1 MDASREKLMSIK
13 NEIMKQG
20 NWNQYRD
27 SYVRVRKSAEKETDN
42 IYYKLMRSCNFEQ
55 QYMDDL
61 YCILD
66 ERTENMIQLEQAIE
80 TERENQAR
88 IRYYLD
94 SFRGCTELL
103 LNNDFKL
110 RELLAEKK
118 LQNVA
123 IYGAGRHGRL
133 LLKYLNSNSVNV
145 CCFIDKNTSLQDVEG
160 VPVQGLTDEVRGV
173 DLIVVT
179 PYGSIEE
186 IRRELKTNCVM
197 MALNE
202 FFDIKTW
209 GQANGKK

>member
-1 MDASREKLMSIK
+1 MNISIRKLLDIK
-13 NEIMKQG
+13 NKVIKQG
-20 NWNQYRD
+20 YWNQYHNLY
-27 SYVRVRKSAEKETDN
+27 SEGRKNQDKNAEYS
-42 IYYKLMRSCNFEQ
+42 YYKLIQACGFEQ
-55 QYMDDL
+55 KYMDELLEHIRQIEQNDKL
-61 YCILD
+61 
-66 ERTENMIQLEQAIE
+66 RKENL
-80 TERENQAR
+80 
-88 IRYYLD
+88 IRNGYYFD
-94 SFRGCTELL
+94 SFRKWVESMLDMEFNIT
-103 LNNDFKL
+103 DK
-110 RELLAEKK
+110 LAEKK

-133 LLKYLNSNSVNV
+133 LLKYLNSNRVNV

-160 VPVQGLTDEVRGV
+160 VPVYGLKDEVRGV

-209 GQANGKK
+209 GQANGKD